1 LGFDAK
7 TYLREE
13 MSMLA
18 AFDEVVARAKKRP
31 SAKVAVAV
39 AQDREVLEAIQ
50 MAHGIGMGAFVLVGD
65 EKLIRPLAS
74 AVGLD
79 LSELEIVHEPD
90 ARTAALH
97 AVELVS
103 SGQAGILMKG
113 LIPTA
118 DFLRA
123 VLDKEV
129 GLRTGKLLSH
139 VAVFKSP
146 RYDRLI
152 YMTDGA
158 MVVAPTL
165 QDKVQIIQNAV
176 GVAHKLDNEVPKV
189 ACIAAVE
196 VVNPDMPET
205 VEAAALAKM
214 CDRNQIRGCIV
225 DGPLGL
231 DNAVSEESA
240 RHKGVDGPVAGRADI
255 LLVPN
260 IVAGNVIYKTLV
272 YFGQVETAAILTGAR
287 APIVLTSRSDSPEAR
302 LNSLALA
309 IATS

>member
-1 LGFDAK
+1 EELIASMASQTG
-7 TYLREE
+7 LRL
-13 MSMLA
+13 SDL
-18 AFDEVVARAKKRP
+18 
-31 SAKVAVAV
+31 
-39 AQDREVLEAIQ
+39 EVL
-50 MAHGIGMGAFVLVGD
+50 
-65 EKLIRPLAS
+65 
-74 AVGLD
+74 
-79 LSELEIVHEPD
+79 HEPD
-90 ARTAALH
+90 PRIAALR

-123 VLDKEV
+123 VLNKEV
-129 GLRTGKLLSH
+129 GLRTGRLLSH

-165 QDKVQIIQNAV
+165 QDKVQIIQNAI
-176 GVAHKLDNEVPKV
+176 GVAHKLENEMPKV

-205 VEAAALAKM
+205 VDAAALAKM
-214 CDRNQIRGCIV
+214 SDRGQISGCIV

-231 DNAVSEESA
+231 DNAVCRESA
-240 RHKGVDGPVAGRADI
+240 EHKGVGGPVAGRADI
-255 LLVPN
+255 LLAPN

-272 YFGQVETAAILTGAR
+272 YFGQVETAAVVTGAR

>member
-1 LGFDAK
+1 
-7 TYLREE
+7 
-13 MSMLA
+13 MLA
-18 AFDEVVARAKKRP
+18 TFDEVVARAKERP
-31 SAKVAVAV
+31 SAKVAIAA
-39 AQDREVLEAIQ
+39 AQDREVLEAVQ
-50 MAHGIGMGAFVLVGD
+50 MAQEIGMGEFVLVGD
-65 EKLIRPLAS
+65 EEVINPMAS
-74 AVGLD
+74 QTGLR
-79 LSELEIVHEPD
+79 LSDVEVLHEPD
-90 ARTAALH
+90 PRIAALR

-123 VLDKEV
+123 VLNKEV
-129 GLRTGKLLSH
+129 GLRTGRLLSH

-152 YMTDGA
+152 YLTDGA

-165 QDKVQIIQNAV
+165 QDKVQIIKNV
-176 GVAHKLDNEVPKV
+176 VEVAHKLGNEMPKI
-189 ACIAAVE
+189 ACVAAVE

-214 CDRNQIRGCIV
+214 SDRRQIRGCIV

-231 DNAVSEESA
+231 DNAVSRESA
-240 RHKGVDGPVAGRADI
+240 KHKGVGGPVAGRADI
-255 LLVPN
+255 LLAPN

-272 YFGQVETAAILTGAR
+272 YFGQVETAAVVTGAR

>member
-1 LGFDAK
+1 
-7 TYLREE
+7 
-13 MSMLA
+13 MLA
-18 AFDEVVARAKKRP
+18 TFDEVVARAKERP
-31 SAKVAVAV
+31 SAKVAIAA
-39 AQDREVLEAIQ
+39 AQDREVLEAVQ
-50 MAHGIGMGAFVLVGD
+50 MAQEIGMGEFVLVGD
-65 EKLIRPLAS
+65 EEVINPMAS
-74 AVGLD
+74 QTGLR
-79 LSELEIVHEPD
+79 LSDVEVLHEPD
-90 ARTAALH
+90 PRIAALR

-123 VLDKEV
+123 VLNKEV
-129 GLRTGKLLSH
+129 GLRTGRLLSH

-152 YMTDGA
+152 YLTDGA

-165 QDKVQIIQNAV
+165 QDKVQIIKNV
-176 GVAHKLDNEVPKV
+176 VEVAHKLGNEMPKI
-189 ACIAAVE
+189 ACVAAVE

-214 CDRNQIRGCIV
+214 SDRRQIRGCIV

-231 DNAVSEESA
+231 DNAVSRESA
-240 RHKGVDGPVAGRADI
+240 EHKGVGGPVAGRADI
-255 LLVPN
+255 LLAPN

-272 YFGQVETAAILTGAR
+272 YFGQVETAAVVTGAR

>member
-1 LGFDAK
+1 
-7 TYLREE
+7 
-13 MSMLA
+13 MLA
-18 AFDEVVARAKKRP
+18 TFDEVVARAKERP
-31 SAKVAVAV
+31 SAKVAIAA
-39 AQDREVLEAIQ
+39 AQDREVLEAVQ
-50 MAHGIGMGAFVLVGD
+50 MAREIGMGEFILVGD
-65 EKLIRPLAS
+65 EEVIAPMAS
-74 AVGLD
+74 QVGLRLPD
-79 LSELEIVHEPD
+79 VEVLHEPD
-90 ARTAALH
+90 PRIAALR

-103 SGQAGILMKG
+103 SGKAGILMKG

-118 DFLRA
+118 EFLRA
-123 VLDKEV
+123 VLNKEV
-129 GLRTGKLLSH
+129 GLRTGRLLSH

-165 QDKVQIIQNAV
+165 QDKVQIIQNV
-176 GVAHKLDNEVPKV
+176 IDVAHRLGNEMPKV
-189 ACIAAVE
+189 ACVAAVE

-214 CDRNQIRGCIV
+214 SDRRQIRGCIV

-231 DNAVSEESA
+231 DNAVSQESA
-240 RHKGVDGPVAGRADI
+240 EHKGVGGPVAGRADI
-255 LLVPN
+255 LLAPN

-272 YFGQVETAAILTGAR
+272 YFGQVETAAVVTGAR

>member
-1 LGFDAK
+1 
-7 TYLREE
+7 
-13 MSMLA
+13 MLA
-18 AFDEVVARAKKRP
+18 TFDEVVARAKQRP
-31 SAKVAVAV
+31 SAKVAIAA
-39 AQDREVLEAIQ
+39 AQDRDVLEAVQ
-50 MAHGIGMGAFVLVGD
+50 MAREIGMGEFVLVGD
-65 EKLIRPLAS
+65 EELIAS
-74 AVGLD
+74 MASQTGLRLSD
-79 LSELEIVHEPD
+79 LEVLHEPD
-90 ARTAALH
+90 PRIAALR

-123 VLDKEV
+123 VLNKQV
-129 GLRTGKLLSH
+129 GLRTGRLLSH

-165 QDKVQIIQNAV
+165 QDKVQIIQNAI
-176 GVAHKLDNEVPKV
+176 GVAHKLENEMPKV
-189 ACIAAVE
+189 ACIATVE

-205 VEAAALAKM
+205 VDAAALAKM
-214 CDRNQIRGCIV
+214 SDRGQISGCIV

-231 DNAVSEESA
+231 DNAVCRESA
-240 RHKGVDGPVAGRADI
+240 EHKGVGGPVAGRADI
-255 LLVPN
+255 LLAPN

-272 YFGQVETAAILTGAR
+272 YFGQVETAAVVTGAR

>member
-1 LGFDAK
+1 
-7 TYLREE
+7 
-13 MSMLA
+13 MLA
-18 AFDEVVARAKKRP
+18 AFDEVVARAKKCP

-74 AVGLD
+74 EVGLD

-214 CDRNQIRGCIV
+214 CDRSQIRGCIV

>member
-1 LGFDAK
+1 
-7 TYLREE
+7 
-13 MSMLA
+13 MLA
-18 AFDEVVARAKKRP
+18 TFDEVVARAKQRP
-31 SAKVAVAV
+31 SAKVAIAA
-39 AQDREVLEAIQ
+39 AQDRDVLEAVQ
-50 MAHGIGMGAFVLVGD
+50 MAREIGMGEFVLVGD
-65 EKLIRPLAS
+65 EELIAS
-74 AVGLD
+74 MASQTGLRLSD
-79 LSELEIVHEPD
+79 LEVLHEPD
-90 ARTAALH
+90 PRIAALR

-123 VLDKEV
+123 VLNKEV
-129 GLRTGKLLSH
+129 GLRTGRLLSH

-165 QDKVQIIQNAV
+165 QDKVQIIQNAI
-176 GVAHKLDNEVPKV
+176 GVAHKLENEMPKV

-205 VEAAALAKM
+205 VDAAALAKM
-214 CDRNQIRGCIV
+214 SDRGQISGCIV

-231 DNAVSEESA
+231 DNAVCRESA
-240 RHKGVDGPVAGRADI
+240 EHKGVGGPVAGRADI
-255 LLVPN
+255 LLAPN

-272 YFGQVETAAILTGAR
+272 YFGQVETAAVVTGAR

>member
-1 LGFDAK
+1 
-7 TYLREE
+7 
-13 MSMLA
+13 MLA
-18 AFDEVVARAKKRP
+18 TFDEVVARAKQRP
-31 SAKVAVAV
+31 SAKVAIAA
-39 AQDREVLEAIQ
+39 AQDRDVLEAVQ
-50 MAHGIGMGAFVLVGD
+50 MAREIGMGEFVLVGD
-65 EKLIRPLAS
+65 EELIAS
-74 AVGLD
+74 MASQTGLRLSD
-79 LSELEIVHEPD
+79 LEVLHEPD
-90 ARTAALH
+90 PRIAALR

-123 VLDKEV
+123 VLNKQV
-129 GLRTGKLLSH
+129 GLRTGRLLSH

-165 QDKVQIIQNAV
+165 QDKVQIIQNAI
-176 GVAHKLDNEVPKV
+176 GVAHKLENEMPKV

-205 VEAAALAKM
+205 VDAAALAKM
-214 CDRNQIRGCIV
+214 SDRGQISGCIV

-231 DNAVSEESA
+231 DNAVCRESA
-240 RHKGVDGPVAGRADI
+240 EHKGVGGPVAGRADI
-255 LLVPN
+255 LLAPN

-272 YFGQVETAAILTGAR
+272 YFGQVETAAVVTGAR

>member
-1 LGFDAK
+1 
-7 TYLREE
+7 
-13 MSMLA
+13 MLA
-18 AFDEVVARAKKRP
+18 TFDEVGARAKQRP
-31 SAKVAVAV
+31 SAKVAIAA
-39 AQDREVLEAIQ
+39 AQDRDVLEAVQ
-50 MAHGIGMGAFVLVGD
+50 MAREIGMGEFVLVGD
-65 EKLIRPLAS
+65 EELIAS
-74 AVGLD
+74 MASQTGLRLSD
-79 LSELEIVHEPD
+79 LEVLHEPD
-90 ARTAALH
+90 PRIAALR

-123 VLDKEV
+123 VLNKEV
-129 GLRTGKLLSH
+129 GLRTGRLLSH

-165 QDKVQIIQNAV
+165 QDKVQIIQNAI
-176 GVAHKLDNEVPKV
+176 GVAHKLENEMPKV

-205 VEAAALAKM
+205 VDAAALAKM
-214 CDRNQIRGCIV
+214 SDRGQISGCIV

-231 DNAVSEESA
+231 DNAVCRESA
-240 RHKGVDGPVAGRADI
+240 EHKGVGGPVAGRADI
-255 LLVPN
+255 LLAPN

-272 YFGQVETAAILTGAR
+272 YFGQVETAAVVTGAR

>member
-1 LGFDAK
+1 M
-7 TYLREE
+7 T
-13 MSMLA
+13 MLA
-18 AFDEVVARAKKRP
+18 TFDEVVARAKERP
-31 SAKVAVAV
+31 SAKVAIAA
-39 AQDREVLEAIQ
+39 AQDREVLEAVQ
-50 MAHGIGMGAFVLVGD
+50 MAQEIGMGEFVLVGD
-65 EKLIRPLAS
+65 EEVINPMAS
-74 AVGLD
+74 QTGLR
-79 LSELEIVHEPD
+79 LSDVEVLHEPD
-90 ARTAALH
+90 PRIAALR

-129 GLRTGKLLSH
+129 GLRTGRLLSH

-152 YMTDGA
+152 YLTDGA
-158 MVVAPTL
+158 MVVVPTL
-165 QDKVQIIQNAV
+165 QDKVQIIKNV
-176 GVAHKLDNEVPKV
+176 VEVAHKLGNEMPKI
-189 ACIAAVE
+189 ACVAAVE

-214 CDRNQIRGCIV
+214 SDRRQIRGCIV

-231 DNAVSEESA
+231 DNAVSRESA
-240 RHKGVDGPVAGRADI
+240 KHKGVGGPVAGRADI
-255 LLVPN
+255 LLAPN

-272 YFGQVETAAILTGAR
+272 YFGQVETAAVVTGAR

>member
-1 LGFDAK
+1 M
-7 TYLREE
+7 T
-13 MSMLA
+13 MLA
-18 AFDEVVARAKKRP
+18 TFDEVVARAKERP
-31 SAKVAVAV
+31 SAKVAIAA
-39 AQDREVLEAIQ
+39 AQDREVLEAVQ
-50 MAHGIGMGAFVLVGD
+50 MAQEIGMGEFVLVGD
-65 EKLIRPLAS
+65 EEVINPMAS
-74 AVGLD
+74 QTGLR
-79 LSELEIVHEPD
+79 LSDVEVLHEPD
-90 ARTAALH
+90 PRIAALR

-123 VLDKEV
+123 VLNKEV
-129 GLRTGKLLSH
+129 GLRTGRLLSH

-152 YMTDGA
+152 YLTDGA

-165 QDKVQIIQNAV
+165 QDKVQIIKNV
-176 GVAHKLDNEVPKV
+176 VEVAHKLGNEMPKI
-189 ACIAAVE
+189 ACVAAVE

-214 CDRNQIRGCIV
+214 SDRRQIRGCIV

-231 DNAVSEESA
+231 DNAVSRESA
-240 RHKGVDGPVAGRADI
+240 KHKGVGGPVAGRADI
-255 LLVPN
+255 LLAPN

-272 YFGQVETAAILTGAR
+272 YFGQVETAAVVTGAR

>member
-1 LGFDAK
+1 
-7 TYLREE
+7 
-13 MSMLA
+13 MLA
-18 AFDEVVARAKKRP
+18 TFDEVVARAKQRP
-31 SAKVAVAV
+31 SAKVAIAA
-39 AQDREVLEAIQ
+39 AQDRDVLEAVQ
-50 MAHGIGMGAFVLVGD
+50 MAREIGMGEFVLVGD
-65 EKLIRPLAS
+65 EELIAS
-74 AVGLD
+74 MASQTGLRLSD
-79 LSELEIVHEPD
+79 LEVLHEPD
-90 ARTAALH
+90 PRIAALR

-123 VLDKEV
+123 VLNKEV
-129 GLRTGKLLSH
+129 GLRTGRLLSH

-165 QDKVQIIQNAV
+165 QDKVQIIQNAI
-176 GVAHKLDNEVPKV
+176 GVAHKLENEMPKV

-205 VEAAALAKM
+205 VDAAALAKM
-214 CDRNQIRGCIV
+214 SDRGQISGCIV

-231 DNAVSEESA
+231 DNAVCRESA
-240 RHKGVDGPVAGRADI
+240 EHKGVGGPVAGRADI
-255 LLVPN
+255 LLAPN

-272 YFGQVETAAILTGAR
+272 YFGQVETAAVVTGAR
-287 APIVLTSRSDSPEAR
+287 VPIVLTSRSDSPEAR

>member
-1 LGFDAK
+1 
-7 TYLREE
+7 
-13 MSMLA
+13 MLA
-18 AFDEVVARAKKRP
+18 TFDEVVARAKERP
-31 SAKVAVAV
+31 SAKVAIAA
-39 AQDREVLEAIQ
+39 AQDREVLEAVQ
-50 MAHGIGMGAFVLVGD
+50 MAQEIGMGEFVLVGD
-65 EKLIRPLAS
+65 EEVINPMAS
-74 AVGLD
+74 QTGLR
-79 LSELEIVHEPD
+79 LSDVEVLHEPD
-90 ARTAALH
+90 PRIAALR

-123 VLDKEV
+123 VLNKEV
-129 GLRTGKLLSH
+129 GLRTGRLLSH

-152 YMTDGA
+152 YLTDGA
-158 MVVAPTL
+158 MVVVPTL
-165 QDKVQIIQNAV
+165 QDKVQIIKNV
-176 GVAHKLDNEVPKV
+176 VEVAHKLGNEMPKI
-189 ACIAAVE
+189 ACVAAVE

-214 CDRNQIRGCIV
+214 SDRRQIRGCIV

-231 DNAVSEESA
+231 DNAVSRESA
-240 RHKGVDGPVAGRADI
+240 EHKGVGGPVAGRADI
-255 LLVPN
+255 LLAPN

-272 YFGQVETAAILTGAR
+272 YFGQVETAAVVTGAR

>member
-1 LGFDAK
+1 
-7 TYLREE
+7 
-13 MSMLA
+13 MLA
-18 AFDEVVARAKKRP
+18 TFDEVVARAKERP
-31 SAKVAVAV
+31 SAKVAIAA
-39 AQDREVLEAIQ
+39 AQDREVLEAVQ
-50 MAHGIGMGAFVLVGD
+50 MAREIGMGEFILVGD
-65 EKLIRPLAS
+65 EEVIAPMAS
-74 AVGLD
+74 QVGLRLPD
-79 LSELEIVHEPD
+79 VEVLHEPD
-90 ARTAALH
+90 PRIAALR

-103 SGQAGILMKG
+103 SGKAGILMKG

-118 DFLRA
+118 EFLRA
-123 VLDKEV
+123 VLNKEV
-129 GLRTGKLLSH
+129 GLRTGRLLSH

-165 QDKVQIIQNAV
+165 QDKVQIIQNV
-176 GVAHKLDNEVPKV
+176 IDVAHRLGNEMPKV
-189 ACIAAVE
+189 ACVAAVE

-214 CDRNQIRGCIV
+214 SDRRQIRGCIV

-231 DNAVSEESA
+231 DNAVSQESA
-240 RHKGVDGPVAGRADI
+240 EHKGVGGPVSGRADI
-255 LLVPN
+255 LLAPN

-272 YFGQVETAAILTGAR
+272 YFGQVETAAVVTGAR

>member
-1 LGFDAK
+1 M
-7 TYLREE
+7 T
-13 MSMLA
+13 MLA
-18 AFDEVVARAKKRP
+18 TFDEVVARAKERP
-31 SAKVAVAV
+31 SAKVAIAA
-39 AQDREVLEAIQ
+39 AQDREVLEAVQ
-50 MAHGIGMGAFVLVGD
+50 MAQEIGMGEFVLVGD
-65 EKLIRPLAS
+65 EEVINPMAS
-74 AVGLD
+74 QTGLR
-79 LSELEIVHEPD
+79 LSDVEVLHEPD
-90 ARTAALH
+90 PRIAALR

-129 GLRTGKLLSH
+129 GLRTGRLLSH

-152 YMTDGA
+152 YLTDGA

-165 QDKVQIIQNAV
+165 QDKVQIIKNV
-176 GVAHKLDNEVPKV
+176 VEVAHKLGNEMPKI
-189 ACIAAVE
+189 ACVAAVE

-214 CDRNQIRGCIV
+214 SDRRQIRGCIV

-231 DNAVSEESA
+231 DNAVSRESA
-240 RHKGVDGPVAGRADI
+240 KHKGVGGPVAGRADI
-255 LLVPN
+255 LLAPN

-272 YFGQVETAAILTGAR
+272 YFGQVETAAVVTGAR